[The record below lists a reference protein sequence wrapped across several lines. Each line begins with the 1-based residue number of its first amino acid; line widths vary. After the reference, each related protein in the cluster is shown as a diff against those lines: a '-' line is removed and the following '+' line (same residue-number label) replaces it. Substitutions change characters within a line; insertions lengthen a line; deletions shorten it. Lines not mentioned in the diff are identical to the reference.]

1 MRCPVAVNHEKK
13 VACMKG
19 YEIIFI
25 VDPNIGEEGQQAL
38 LDKTKEIYAGAGGSV
53 IHDANWGRR
62 KLAYRVKKLE
72 YGIYFLLYVDRVAD
86 ALKDLENQFRFNP
99 DIIKWQTVAI
109 DDVDQEHAAFQQ
121 LKSEGTLAQKISDRG
136 R

>member
-1 MRCPVAVNHEKK
+1 
-13 VACMKG
+13 MKG

-38 LDKTKEIYAGAGGSV
+38 LDKTKEVYAGAGGSV
-53 IHDANWGRR
+53 IHEVNWGRR
-62 KLAYRVKKLE
+62 KLAYRVKKLD
-72 YGIYFLLYVDRVAD
+72 YGIYFLLYVDRVAG